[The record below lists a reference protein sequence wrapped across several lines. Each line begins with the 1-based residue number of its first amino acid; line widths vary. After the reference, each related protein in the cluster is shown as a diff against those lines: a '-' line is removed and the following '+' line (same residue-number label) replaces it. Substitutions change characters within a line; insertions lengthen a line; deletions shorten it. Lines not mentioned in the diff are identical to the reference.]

1 VHGKKR
7 VGQEKNRKD
16 ILAKKRNTKDS
27 SISRPSILL
36 GAASYHIKNPS
47 QQQHQHQQQQQ
58 HQPPSYFFL

>member
-27 SISRPSILL
+27 SISRPSIVL

-47 QQQHQHQQQQQ
+47 QQQHQHQQQ